1 MHVLV
6 ARRRASEPARSSRR
20 SASATALVRSV
31 LARLA
36 APRLDA
42 RLAAY
47 REELYELARAALL
60 ALGSPEASGTA
71 PARR

>member
-1 MHVLV
+1 
-6 ARRRASEPARSSRR
+6 
-20 SASATALVRSV
+20 VRSV
-31 LARLA
+31 VARLA

-47 REELYELARAALL
+47 REELYELARAPLL
-60 ALGSPEASGTA
+60 ALGSPEASGTT